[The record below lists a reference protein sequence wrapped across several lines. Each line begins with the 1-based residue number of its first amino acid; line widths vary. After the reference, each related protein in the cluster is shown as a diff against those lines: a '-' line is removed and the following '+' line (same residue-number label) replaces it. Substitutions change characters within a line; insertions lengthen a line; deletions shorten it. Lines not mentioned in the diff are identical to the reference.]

1 MTGCDTSV
9 TFTNESKQHSKRVS
23 FESDK
28 QNVSGGKINEG
39 HAANCTTV
47 ITSVIFVFS
56 LIFFFP
62 QYNTTGVTLS
72 LLRMSLLFRNFL
84 LNMVIALVLVVI

>member
-9 TFTNESKQHSKRVS
+9 TFTNESKEHSKRVS

-56 LIFFFP
+56 LIFFFSP
-62 QYNTTGVTLS
+62 IQHNGCHTLATAD
-72 LLRMSLLFRNFL
+72 
-84 LNMVIALVLVVI
+84 VIAV